1 MKGTTPK
8 FRKNISYQENI
19 LKDFGV
25 RLVIDSICGVSLD
38 ELARGGKTVP
48 ELKNQIAALKASQI
62 RFEVLPELR
71 QQKDDSQKGKKRIN
85 GSGTD
90 SSCRK
95 RKRQRNVAP
104 EGSEIEIGD
113 VGEHEDRQDDSERQR
128 GDEDTATEG
137 DVSATEGDESGSDDE
152 DENDSGGGSDEE
164 P

>member
-85 GSGTD
+85 GSGTN

-95 RKRQRNVAP
+95 RKRQHNVAP

-113 VGEHEDRQDDSERQR
+113 VGEHEDRQDDSEKQS

-137 DVSATEGDESGSDDE
+137 DESRNDDE
-152 DENDSGGGSDEE
+152 DENDNENASDEE